1 MDNNKPAVG
10 QHQIGRGRGEVKG
23 VCNAGGRKPW
33 LLETDGWTDRAVMR
47 LKVREFR
54 RKLGSTGCHGVRAAN
69 HRAPHRDGPN
79 RPSPETETHSSSLH

>member
-1 MDNNKPAVG
+1 M
-10 QHQIGRGRGEVKG
+10 QEVASLG
-23 VCNAGGRKPW
+23 CW
-33 LLETDGWTDRAVMR
+33 ETDGRTDRAVMR

-79 RPSPETETHSSSLH
+79 RPSTEAHSSSLH